1 MQTLGLS
8 ESTPR
13 TESRWRA
20 LLWPT
25 IRNQW
30 DLDYVT
36 RQGFWVCFVLATM
49 TLVVNMAA
57 GFVFDGLFE
66 AGFYYLAAMGVRE
79 RSRSAGIAAFTAYL
93 LSGFVMYRFGQ
104 NGFSILRIV
113 FLALLLANVRGN
125 LQAAGWKGDADEGT
139 PERLNDT
146 FGDKLAD
153 QMPRVVWPKGKY
165 LFFVLAPAEIALLAG
180 ALIRS

>member
-1 MQTLGLS
+1 M
-8 ESTPR
+8 
-13 TESRWRA
+13 
-20 LLWPT
+20 
-25 IRNQW
+25 
-30 DLDYVT
+30 T

-49 TLVVNMAA
+49 TLLLNLAA

-79 RSRSAGIAAFTAYL
+79 RSRSAGIAAF
-93 LSGFVMYRFGQ
+93 LSYFLAPFVMYRFGQ
-104 NGFSILRIV
+104 NGFGILRIF

-125 LQAAGWKGDADEGT
+125 LQAAMWKDDPDEGT

-165 LFFVLAPAEIALLAG
+165 VFFVVGPIEIALLIG
-180 ALIRS
+180 ALIRSLPGS